1 MKTEDILLIGGL
13 GIGTWYLFSKKA
25 EAQPAI
31 EGLLGGGGGGGGFDL
46 SSLLAGINLGQA
58 KIPQVGGGLMPNF
71 TFNLGG
77 LGQGDLGLGGLGG
90 GLDMSALLA
99 GWGDMLKGWTA
110 GWNETLKGW
119 TAGWN
124 ETLKNLNL
132 GGLGGAG
139 GTDITDAIKKAIED
153 ATKSWTA
160 PWGSITDPL
169 HQANV
174 NLAETG
180 KNITGAIGAITAV
193 GRTAVGGF
201 TNPLT
206 GQAPWYSYLFGPVGM
221 VIGGM
226 WKEAGEIVSE
236 KNAAKG
242 TVTLGPEALKTIEQ
256 YGGRAAVAEAA
267 QQLAIAQQKAMTPQ
281 KQAAAQEVNLG
292 KTTEGPSGLYSGYA
306 QPAAVQKAKTINQQP
321 TIISQKVN
329 YVEFGYA

>member
-13 GIGTWYLFSKKA
+13 GIGAWYLFSKKA

-71 TFNLGG
+71 SFNLGDLGLGG
-77 LGQGDLGLGGLGG
+77 LGQGLGGLGG

-99 GWGDMLKGWTA
+99 GWGDMFKEWT
-110 GWNETLKGW
+110 T
-119 TAGWN
+119 GWN

-139 GTDITDAIKKAIED
+139 AGGTNITDAIKKAIED

-160 PWGSITDPL
+160 PWGGITDPL

-180 KNITGAIGAITAV
+180 KNITGAIGAVTAI
-193 GRTAVGGF
+193 GRTAVGGV
-201 TNPLT
+201 TNAMT
-206 GQAPWYSYLFGPVGM
+206 FQAPWYSYIFGPVGA

-267 QQLAIAQQKAMTPQ
+267 QQLAIAQQKSMTPQ

-306 QPAAVQKAKTINQQP
+306 QPAAVKKAKTINQQP

>member
-13 GIGTWYLFSKKA
+13 GIGAWYLFSKKA
-25 EAQPAI
+25 EAQPI
-31 EGLLGGGGGGGGFDL
+31 QELLGGGGGGGGFDL
-46 SSLLAGINLGQA
+46 SSLLAGMKLGQVE
-58 KIPQVGGGLMPNF
+58 IPQVGGFDMSSLLAGMNLGQVKMPDLS
-71 TFNLGG
+71 NLGG
-77 LGQGDLGLGGLGG
+77 LGK
-90 GLDMSALLA
+90 LDMSGLFSGL
-99 GWGDMLKGWTA
+99 GDMF
-110 GWNETLKGW
+110 
-119 TAGWN
+119 
-124 ETLKNLNL
+124 KNINL
-132 GGLGGAG
+132 GGVAAG
-139 GTDITDAIKKAIED
+139 GKNITESLKEAAQ
-153 ATKSWTA
+153 SWTA
-160 PWGSITDPL
+160 PWGGITDPL

-180 KNITGAIGAITAV
+180 KGITGAIGAVTAV

-201 TNPLT
+201 TNALT
-206 GQAPWYSYLFGPVGM
+206 GQSPWYSYLFGPVGA

-226 WKEAGEIVSE
+226 WTEAGQIVSE

-306 QPAAVQKAKTINQQP
+306 QPGPIPLNTLSAAVPAPARINKYPAAVPGPIQKAATINQQP